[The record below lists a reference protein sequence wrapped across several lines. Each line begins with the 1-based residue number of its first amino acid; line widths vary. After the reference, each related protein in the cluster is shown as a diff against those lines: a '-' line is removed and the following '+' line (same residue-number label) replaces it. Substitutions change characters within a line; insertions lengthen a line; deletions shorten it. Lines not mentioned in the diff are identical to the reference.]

1 MKKTLNIIGTILI
14 SIIVLFTLTFVVISV
29 VSFVNKKPI
38 KIMGYG
44 YGVVETNSMYPMI
57 VPGDFVIIQEQA
69 TYEIGD
75 VIAYTSVEG
84 ITVIHQIIDETNL
97 GFETKGINNEFSD
110 VIREG
115 YIIQERIQGKV
126 TWYGGHEV
134 GFLIIDNRSLLLGI
148 SIILISIVFIM
159 QIVSLVKVALAKQ
172 KLKHER
178 KLEQLKEDLKKELEE
193 KQDKEQD

>member
-14 SIIVLFTLTFVVISV
+14 SIIILFTLTFVVLSV

-44 YGVVETNSMYPMI
+44 YGVVETQSMTPMI

-84 ITVIHQIIDETNL
+84 ITVVHQIIAETSF

-115 YIIQERIQGKV
+115 YITLDRIQGKV
-126 TWYGGHEV
+126 TWYGGHEL
-134 GFLIIDNRSLLLGI
+134 GYLIIDNRATLIGLSV
-148 SIILISIVFIM
+148 ILIGIVFIM
-159 QIVSLVKVALAKQ
+159 QVVSVIKQ
-172 KLKHER
+172 KLAQQ
-178 KLEQLKEDLKKELEE
+178 KLEHESDLEKLKEEVQKELEQSKE
-193 KQDKEQD
+193 NKQD